1 VGVVDVRG
9 MNPMALLEGFQ
20 TAAGELALLQM
31 DGASIAELKSAQR
44 TVDSFMEEIG
54 RRMAW

>member
-1 VGVVDVRG
+1 